1 MTEAVS
7 IGSEPLTIE
16 DVVRLARGVARP
28 RITEDAETRAR
39 IEASVRF
46 IEESL
51 ASGRAVYGITT
62 GFGASAEFRV
72 SPEIARAM
80 PLNLLRYHGCGTG
93 RLLGET
99 EAAAVIAARVAPLAR
114 GAGGLPRLPAI
125 DPGVPQARRLLV
137 ALEDALADPRRR

>member
-1 MTEAVS
+1 MTEAVF

-99 EAAAVIAARVAPLAR
+99 EAA
-114 GAGGLPRLPAI
+114 GG
-125 DPGVPQARRLLV
+125 
-137 ALEDALADPRRR
+137 